1 MKKLIAGLALCA
13 LALSLF
19 SGCASK
25 GGGEAVSVE
34 SVALI
39 TGTGS
44 VGAADSY
51 AGKVVSGETA
61 EVKKDANKTV
71 LEVLVQEGDMVK
83 EGDVLFS
90 YDMEAMQL
98 SLDKLR
104 LDRESYENTIAAAE
118 NEIAELKRQRSS
130 ASSSQQLSYTLQI
143 DAREADIREAEYNIA
158 LKDKEIEAM
167 EASMEQTEITAPI
180 AGRVMSA
187 GEADDPGDAYGGDEG
202 MGGTDGSTTDAFIT
216 IMDVSSYRVEGRI
229 NELNRGALTEGMRV
243 IVRSRADD
251 RTWSGTIDSIDW
263 EKPVSD
269 SNNNGMYGG
278 MSEDEMTQS
287 SKYPFYVLLDSMD
300 GLMLGQHVYIEP
312 DLGQTDS
319 AALALPGWYIFDESY
334 VWAADARGRLEK
346 RAVELGAYDPDMDTY
361 EILSG
366 LTPADYIAFP
376 EEGLSAG
383 MAVVYYDESSF
394 GGEEEESDGGEEFYP
409 ADMMPMEGGEEFYS
423 DDMMPMEGAEG

>member
-187 GEADDPGDAYGGDEG
+187 GEADDPGDAYGDDG

-312 DLGQTDS
+312 DLGQADS

-394 GGEEEESDGGEEFYP
+394 GGEEEEFDGGEEFYP